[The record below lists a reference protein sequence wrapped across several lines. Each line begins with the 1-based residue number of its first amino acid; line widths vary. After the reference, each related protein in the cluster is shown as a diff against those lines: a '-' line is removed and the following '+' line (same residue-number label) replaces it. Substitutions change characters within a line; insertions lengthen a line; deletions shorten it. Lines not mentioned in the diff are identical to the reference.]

1 MKCLNSSHRAF
12 IVTTLVVATGLLL
25 LALIYHHTNIV
36 NITSET
42 LIEQDVAALNTISQI
57 NNTIHESHR
66 LLNKYQ
72 TSTDQQHFLAN
83 YSNKNNKVTQLI
95 KELPAQT
102 EKQLLVEL
110 HHQTNNL
117 SALLARAL
125 NAPITDKK
133 HIDSLLEKIT
143 SNLHKINH
151 HTLLLNTKL
160 RHNLENKGAQIHAE
174 AQKVIYIIILSGI
187 HMFIISLTANY
198 YFNKWRRFI
207 TFPERNPNPVLSLNG
222 KGRLLYCNPGAT
234 NVTTSLGFTSAR
246 ELLPTKLEEKLA
258 ITRSAGQSGAYWEYK
273 IDNRIFSCRI
283 RHHSDLRC
291 FHVYLADITNHRHTE
306 EKLQH
311 LAYHDS
317 LTNLPNRHSFEK
329 MLRYVLDN
337 KKTGAVLLVRLD
349 RFRFIVEALGHTPA
363 DQVLNA
369 VANRLLPLMERENPV
384 CHIHRFEGNIFAILL
399 PSVTRQTELQTF
411 TQKIIDLMRTSFVL
425 DERKL
430 YLSLSIGITLFPED
444 GNDPNTLLR
453 HADTALQQ
461 VKRAGGNSIRRYLP
475 EMDNSSLDRL
485 ELLHELRDAE
495 KRDELELHY
504 QPQFNISGETV
515 VGIEA
520 LIRWNHPNRG
530 MVPPAI
536 FIPLAEETDMIISI
550 GSWVLMT
557 ACIQNKA
564 WQDAGLKPVTVAVN
578 ISPRQFHCPDL
589 LAAVRHSLEVSELD
603 ACWLELE
610 LTEGTAMHDAEIT
623 SATLSELK
631 SLGVKLSID
640 DFGTG
645 YSSLAYLKRF
655 PIDKL
660 KIDRSFVH
668 NMTHEN
674 SDAAITKT
682 IITLGHSLGLKLI
695 AEGVENHDQLS
706 MLKEFGCEEIQ
717 GYLFSKPLSHTDLSL
732 LLNEKKNL
740 SVQGHS
746 H

>member
-1 MKCLNSSHRAF
+1 VKRLNTNHRTF
-12 IVTTLVVATGLLL
+12 IITALVVATGLLL
-25 LALIYHHTNIV
+25 LALIYHHTSIV
-36 NITSET
+36 NKTSKT
-42 LIEQDVAALNTISQI
+42 LTEQDVTALNTTSQLI
-57 NNTIHESHR
+57 NTIHEHHR

-72 TSTDQQHFLAN
+72 TNTDQQLFLASYN
-83 YSNKNNKVTQLI
+83 ENNNKITRLI
-95 KELPAQT
+95 KELPAQA

-117 SALLARAL
+117 SALLVRAL
-125 NAPITDKK
+125 NASIIDRAY
-133 HIDSLLEKIT
+133 IDSLLDKIIA
-143 SNLHKINH
+143 NFNKISD
-151 HTLLLNTKL
+151 HTLLLDAMF
-160 RHNLENKGAQIHAE
+160 RHDLKIKGTQIHAE
-174 AQKVIYIIILSGI
+174 AQEVIYIIILSGI
-187 HMFIISLTANY
+187 HMFIISLTAHY

-207 TFPERNPNPVLSLNG
+207 TFPERNPNPVLSLDE
-222 KGRLLYCNPGAT
+222 KGMLLYCNPGAM
-234 NVTTSLGFTSAR
+234 NVTKSLGFTSAR
-246 ELLPTKLEEKLA
+246 ELLPAKLEEKLA
-258 ITRSAGQSGAYWEYK
+258 ITRSVEQSGAYWEYK

-283 RHHSDLRC
+283 RHHSDLHC
-291 FHVYLADITNHRHTE
+291 FHIYLADITNHKHTE

-337 KKTGAVLLVRLD
+337 QKNGAVLLLRLD

-369 VANRLLPLMERENPV
+369 VANRLLQSMDRDNPA

-399 PSVTRQTELQTF
+399 PGMTQQTELETF
-411 TQKIIDLMRTSFVL
+411 TQKIIGLMRAPFVL

-444 GNDPNTLLR
+444 GNDSNTLLR

-475 EMDNSSLDRL
+475 EMDDCSLDRL
-485 ELLHELRDAE
+485 ELVHELRDAE
-495 KRDELELHY
+495 KRGELELYY
-504 QPQFNISGETV
+504 QPQFDISGETV

-520 LIRWNHPNRG
+520 LIRWNHPERG
-530 MVPPAI
+530 MVSPAN

-550 GSWVLMT
+550 GEWVLMT
-557 ACIQNKA
+557 ACKQNKT
-564 WQDAGLKPVTVAVN
+564 WQEAGIKPVTVAVN
-578 ISPRQFHCPDL
+578 ISPRQFHSPEL
-589 LAAVRHSLEVSELD
+589 LAAVRHSLEISQLD

-623 SATLSELK
+623 SATLGELK

-660 KIDRSFVH
+660 KIDQSFIH

-682 IITLGHSLGLKLI
+682 IITLGQSLGLKLI

-732 LLNEKKNL
+732 LLNEKKNF
-740 SVQGHS
+740 SVQGRLL
-746 H
+746 

>member
-1 MKCLNSSHRAF
+1 MKCLNTNHRTFIITAF
-12 IVTTLVVATGLLL
+12 VVATGLLL
-25 LALIYHHTNIV
+25 LALIYHHTSIV
-36 NITSET
+36 NKASET

-57 NNTIHESHR
+57 NNTIAEYHR
-66 LLNKYQ
+66 LLNRFQ
-72 TSTDQQHFLAN
+72 TSNDQQHFLAN
-83 YSNKNNKVTQLI
+83 YKEKNNKVTQLI
-95 KELPAQT
+95 KELPANT
-102 EKQLLVEL
+102 EKRLLVEL
-110 HHQTNNL
+110 LHQTNNL
-117 SALLARAL
+117 SATLARSL
-125 NAPITDKK
+125 NALTADNKYIN
-133 HIDSLLEKIT
+133 SLLSDIN
-143 SNLHKINH
+143 SNFNKINRQI
-151 HTLLLNTKL
+151 LLLDIKL
-160 RHNLENKGAQIHAE
+160 RQDLKSKGAQIHAQ

-207 TFPERNPNPVLSLNG
+207 TFPERNPNPVLSLNE
-222 KGRLLYCNPGAT
+222 KGILLYCNPGAT
-234 NVTTSLGFTSAR
+234 SVAKSSGFTSAS
-246 ELLPTKLEEKLA
+246 ELLPEKLEEKLV
-258 ITRSAGQSGAYWEYK
+258 ITRSLGQSGTYWEYK

-283 RHHSDLRC
+283 RFHSDLHC
-291 FHVYLADITNHRHTE
+291 FHVYLADITNHKHTE

-311 LAYHDS
+311 LAYYDS
-317 LTNLPNRHSFEK
+317 LTNLPNRHSFEN
-329 MLRYVLDN
+329 MLRYVIDN
-337 KKTGAVLLVRLD
+337 NKTGAVLLLQLD

-369 VANRLLPLMERENPV
+369 VASRLLQSMDHDNPA

-399 PSVTRQTELQTF
+399 PSITRQTKLQLF
-411 TQKIIDLMRTSFVL
+411 TQNIIDLMRAPFIL

-430 YLSLSIGITLFPED
+430 YLSLSIGISLFPED

-495 KRDELELHY
+495 KRGELELHY
-504 QPQFNISGETV
+504 QPQFDISGQTV

-520 LIRWNHPNRG
+520 LIRWNHPKRG
-530 MVPPAI
+530 TVSPAI

-557 ACIQNKA
+557 ACKQNKA
-564 WQDAGLKPVTVAVN
+564 WQDAGIKPVTVAVN
-578 ISPRQFHCPDL
+578 ISPRQFHCADL
-589 LAAVRHSLEVSELD
+589 LAAVRHSLKISELD

-610 LTEGTAMHDAEIT
+610 LTEGTAMHDAKIT

-660 KIDRSFVH
+660 KIDQSFVH

-674 SDAAITKT
+674 SDAVITKA

-695 AEGVENHDQLS
+695 AEGVENHHQLS
-706 MLKEFGCEEIQ
+706 MLEVFGCEEIQ
-717 GYLFSKPLSHTDLSL
+717 GYLFSKPLPNAELSL
-732 LLNEKKNL
+732 LLNNKKNF
-740 SVQGHS
+740 SVQRHS

>member
-1 MKCLNSSHRAF
+1 MLS
-12 IVTTLVVATGLLL
+12 
-25 LALIYHHTNIV
+25 LIYHHTNIV
-36 NITSET
+36 NITSKK
-42 LIEQDVAALNTISQI
+42 LIEHDVAALNTISQI
-57 NNTIHESHR
+57 NNTIHEHHQ

-72 TSTDQQHFLAN
+72 TSTDQQHFLASYVKN
-83 YSNKNNKVTQLI
+83 NNKVTQLI
-95 KELPAQT
+95 KELPAHT
-102 EKQLLVEL
+102 EKKTLIEL
-110 HHQTNNL
+110 HLQTNNL
-117 SALLARAL
+117 SAKLVRAL
-125 NAPITDKK
+125 NTPIIDKK
-133 HIDSLLEKIT
+133 YIDSLLGKIT
-143 SNLHKINH
+143 SKFNTINH
-151 HTLLLNTKL
+151 HTLLLDTKL
-160 RHNLENKGAQIHAE
+160 RHDLKNKSVQIHAE
-174 AQKVIYIIILSGI
+174 AQEVIYLIILSGI

-207 TFPERNPNPVLSLNG
+207 TFPERNPNPVLSLNE
-222 KGRLLYCNPGAT
+222 KGRLLYSNPGAT
-234 NVTTSLGFTSAR
+234 DVTKSLGFTSTR
-246 ELLPTKLEEKLA
+246 ELLPAKLNEKLA
-258 ITRSAGQSGAYWEYK
+258 ITRSVGQSGAYWEYK

-283 RHHSDLRC
+283 RHHSDLHC
-291 FHVYLADITNHRHTE
+291 FHIYLADITSHKHTE

-337 KKTGAVLLVRLD
+337 LKTGAVLLLRLD

-363 DQVLNA
+363 DRVLNA
-369 VANRLLPLMERENPV
+369 VANRLLQSMDRDNPT

-399 PSVTRQTELQTF
+399 PGMTQQTELQTF
-411 TQKIIDLMRTSFVL
+411 TQKIIDLMRAPFVL

-430 YLSLSIGITLFPED
+430 HLSLSIGITLFPED

-475 EMDNSSLDRL
+475 EMDDSSLDRL
-485 ELLHELRDAE
+485 ELVHELRDAE
-495 KRDELELHY
+495 KRGELELYY
-504 QPQFNISGETV
+504 QPQFDISGETV

-520 LIRWNHPNRG
+520 LIRWNHPERG
-530 MVPPAI
+530 MVSPAI
-536 FIPLAEETDMIISI
+536 FIPLAEETDMIITI
-550 GSWVLMT
+550 GEWVLMT
-557 ACIQNKA
+557 ACKQNKA
-564 WQDAGLKPVTVAVN
+564 WQDAGIKPVTVAVN

-589 LAAVRHSLEVSELD
+589 LAAVRHSLKISELD

-610 LTEGTAMHDAEIT
+610 LTEGTAMQDAEIT
-623 SATLSELK
+623 SSTLGELK

-645 YSSLAYLKRF
+645 YSSLTYLKRF

-660 KIDRSFVH
+660 KIDQSFVH

-674 SDAAITKT
+674 SDAAITKA

-695 AEGVENHDQLS
+695 AEGVENYDQLS

-717 GYLFSKPLSHTDLSL
+717 GYLFSKPLPHAELSL
-732 LLNEKKNL
+732 LLNEKKNFSL
-740 SVQGHS
+740 QRHS

>member
-1 MKCLNSSHRAF
+1 MKCLNSNHRTF
-12 IVTTLVVATGLLL
+12 IVTAFVVATGLLL
-25 LALIYHHTNIV
+25 LTLIYYHTNIV
-36 NITSET
+36 NITSEN
-42 LIEQDVAALNTISQI
+42 LIKKDIAALNTISQI
-57 NNTIHESHR
+57 NNTIHEHHR
-66 LLNKYQ
+66 LLNKYK
-72 TSTDQQHFLAN
+72 TSTDQQYFLAN
-83 YSNKNNKVTQLI
+83 YNEKNNKVTQLI
-95 KELPAQT
+95 KELPALT
-102 EKQLLVEL
+102 EKQLLVEF
-110 HHQTNNL
+110 HQQTNNL
-117 SALLARAL
+117 SALLVRAL
-125 NAPITDKK
+125 NAPIIDKNY
-133 HIDSLLEKIT
+133 IDSLLGKII
-143 SNLHKINH
+143 SNFNQINH
-151 HTLLLNTKL
+151 HTLLLDTKL
-160 RHNLENKGAQIHAE
+160 RQDIKNKGAQIHAE
-174 AQKVIYIIILSGI
+174 AQEVIYIIILSGI
-187 HMFIISLTANY
+187 HMFIISLAANY

-207 TFPERNPNPVLSLNG
+207 SFPERNPNPVLSLNE
-222 KGRLLYCNPGAT
+222 KGMLLYCNPGAT

-246 ELLPTKLEEKLA
+246 ELLPAKLEEKLA
-258 ITRSAGQSGAYWEYK
+258 ITRSVGQSGAYWEYK
-273 IDNRIFSCRI
+273 LDNRIFSCRI
-283 RHHSDLRC
+283 RYHSDLHC
-291 FHVYLADITNHRHTE
+291 FHIYLADITNHRQTE

-329 MLRYVLDN
+329 MLRYVLDIRE
-337 KKTGAVLLVRLD
+337 TGAVLLVRLD

-363 DQVLNA
+363 DQALNA
-369 VANRLLPLMERENPV
+369 VANRLLQSMDRENPT

-399 PSVTRQTELQTF
+399 PGTTRQTELQIF
-411 TQKIIDLMRTSFVL
+411 TQKIIDLMRAPFVL

-453 HADTALQQ
+453 QADTALQQ

-475 EMDNSSLDRL
+475 EMDDSSLDRL

-495 KRDELELHY
+495 KRGELELYY
-504 QPQFNISGETV
+504 QPQFDISGGTI

-520 LIRWNHPNRG
+520 LIRWNHPKRG
-530 MVPPAI
+530 MVSPAI

-550 GSWVLMT
+550 GEWVLMT
-557 ACIQNKA
+557 ACKQNKA
-564 WQDAGLKPVTVAVN
+564 RQDAGLKPVTVAVN

-589 LAAVRHSLEVSELD
+589 LATVRHSLKTSGLG

-660 KIDRSFVH
+660 KIDQSFVH

-674 SDAAITKT
+674 SDAAITKA
-682 IITLGHSLGLKLI
+682 IITLGHSLSLKLI
-695 AEGVENHDQLS
+695 AEGVENHDQLT

-717 GYLFSKPLSHTDLSL
+717 GYLFSKPLPHAELSL
-732 LLNEKKNL
+732 LLNEKNN
-740 SVQGHS
+740 SSAQAHS